1 MENKTNEE
9 LLKEL
14 EKALIWICIKEEQNQ
29 YEDVDRLQ
37 SKIDRLKTEILSRMK
52 WLFHLGG
59 WYDL

>member
-52 WLFHLGG
+52 
-59 WYDL
+59 